1 MLSNYHLVRSIIGIH
16 DRTDPW
22 ERYFTPARSNL
33 FGSVRLRVYRRS
45 VQIVQRQIFSPLSR
59 RTCVAT
65 TAILANKE
73 LFLGRFLLLDF
84 QFARISKRDTVSR
97 LMFLLVAING
107 DRNRPAY
114 REFRTGKYV
123 LCVNWEDS
131 VQGQGNRSL
140 SLTIASCYILLR
152 TAVYYFIC
160 IR

>member
-1 MLSNYHLVRSIIGIH
+1 MGKIFYSSEIELVRIRPITSLSSIGS
-16 DRTDPW
+16 DCSETD
-22 ERYFTPARSNL
+22 FFA
-33 FGSVRLRVYRRS
+33 
-45 VQIVQRQIFSPLSR
+45 IV
-59 RTCVAT
+59 TTHCVAT

-97 LMFLLVAING
+97 LMFLLVAISG